1 MNLKG
6 NDTVLVQK
14 LIDRDGMTHWL
25 FLNKDGDPLVIL
37 SQYEAVS
44 FAEAVL
50 DEQEDIEK
58 GEDEEDG

>member
-1 MNLKG
+1 M
-6 NDTVLVQK
+6 LVQK

-25 FLNKDGDPLVIL
+25 FLNKDGAPLVIL

-50 DEQEDIEK
+50 DEQEDIET
-58 GEDEEDG
+58 GEGEEDG